1 MTQLRGTILIQGASR
16 GIGLAM
22 VEYLLSCSEVEL
34 VVATSRDP
42 ENSEALT
49 DLRERSDGRLMLVAM
64 DVTDDA
70 SIARAAEAVR
80 GHADSLDGLI
90 NTAGILHDPER
101 AIAPEKRVEQ
111 LDPGALEAGF
121 RVNAFGPMLV
131 GKHFFGLL
139 RHKRTAFFASLS
151 ARVGSIEDNHLG
163 GWFGYR
169 AAKAAQNQFTR
180 TFAVEAARRAPR
192 LRVLALHP
200 GTTDTDLSAPFK
212 RNVPEGKLFST
223 TFVAEC
229 LLGVIANTDASDSGS
244 FLDWNHEAI
253 PW

>member
-1 MTQLRGTILIQGASR
+1 MTNFNGTILIQGASR

-22 VEYLLSCSEVEL
+22 VEYLLGCSGVEL
-34 VVATSRDP
+34 VIATSRDP
-42 ENSEALT
+42 ENCEALT
-49 DLRERSDGRLMLVAM
+49 GLRGRSGGRLMLVPM

-70 SIARAAEAVR
+70 SIAQAAEAVR
-80 GHADSLDGLI
+80 DHTDSLDGLI
-90 NTAGILHDPER
+90 NTAGILHDSER
-101 AIAPEKRVEQ
+101 GIGPEKRVEQ
-111 LDPGALEAGF
+111 LDPAALEAGF

-139 RHKRTAFFASLS
+139 RHKKTAFFASLS
-151 ARVGSIEDNHLG
+151 ARVGSIEDNYLG

-200 GTTDTDLSAPFK
+200 GTTDTDLSEPFQ
-212 RNVPEGKLFST
+212 RNVPEGKLFSSG
-223 TFVAEC
+223 FVAEC

-244 FLDWNHEAI
+244 FLDWDHQSI